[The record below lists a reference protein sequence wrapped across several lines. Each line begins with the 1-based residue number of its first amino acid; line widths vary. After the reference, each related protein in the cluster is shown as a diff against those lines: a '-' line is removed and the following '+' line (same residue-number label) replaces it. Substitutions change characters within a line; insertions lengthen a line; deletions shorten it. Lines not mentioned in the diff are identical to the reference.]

1 MSPISAYDELRAES
15 RRSLKRMILLST
27 ALHVVV
33 ALALLGFLRWSR
45 PPEPVKVYSVQLMDA
60 PPGPVAEPAPT
71 PPEPEPPK
79 EEVKPEPEPPK
90 PEPKPEPK
98 PKPKPKPKPPELKPL
113 DPPKDPVQLTP
124 SSPPSTVEGPVAI
137 VGDVPDELGQWVGLF
152 QRAVYREWMLPSAI
166 PMNDEAF
173 MPEVQVTVAR
183 DGRIIDGPTMRKPSP
198 NQELNES
205 CIYAVLNATLP
216 PFSEAATVN
225 ELTLVVRFQPQARA
239 AAAGI

>member
-1 MSPISAYDELRAES
+1 
-15 RRSLKRMILLST
+15 
-27 ALHVVV
+27 
-33 ALALLGFLRWSR
+33 
-45 PPEPVKVYSVQLMDA
+45 
-60 PPGPVAEPAPT
+60 
-71 PPEPEPPK
+71 
-79 EEVKPEPEPPK
+79 
-90 PEPKPEPK
+90 
-98 PKPKPKPKPPELKPL
+98 
-113 DPPKDPVQLTP
+113 
-124 SSPPSTVEGPVAI
+124 
-137 VGDVPDELGQWVGLF
+137 VPDELGQWVGLF